1 MGLTNALVGPIF
13 HKSSCALPPNAKFSY
28 KSVQANELSSA
39 NRQTP
44 LCIENDFYY
53 IC

>member
-13 HKSSCALPPNAKFSY
+13 HRSDGDLPQNAKFSY
-28 KSVQANELSSA
+28 KSIQAAKLSSA